1 MNVIRLFIVIGA
13 LGFALHWW
21 ENHGA
26 SPSQADEASPNGFV
40 SVAMPDGVP
49 DNTVAIMAPLNC
61 PSDAAQ
67 RADALASHLTQ
78 LGIPNTRS
86 SSYSSSITE
95 PTAEQRAAIERAVS
109 VLNGEI
115 PAVFVNGM
123 GKSNPTAE
131 EVAAEYERTR

>member
-1 MNVIRLFIVIGA
+1 MNVVRLFLLLGA
-13 LGFALHWW
+13 IGFALHWW
-21 ENHGA
+21 RDHGGSSLPVDET
-26 SPSQADEASPNGFV
+26 SPSGFV

-49 DNTVAIMAPLNC
+49 QDSVAIIAPVNC

-67 RADALASHLTQ
+67 RADALANRLTQ
-78 LGIPNTRS
+78 LGIPNTRT
-86 SSYSSSITE
+86 SSYSSSIAA
-95 PTAEQRAAIERAVS
+95 PTAEQNAAIQRSVS

-131 EVAAEYERTR
+131 EVAAEYQRTK